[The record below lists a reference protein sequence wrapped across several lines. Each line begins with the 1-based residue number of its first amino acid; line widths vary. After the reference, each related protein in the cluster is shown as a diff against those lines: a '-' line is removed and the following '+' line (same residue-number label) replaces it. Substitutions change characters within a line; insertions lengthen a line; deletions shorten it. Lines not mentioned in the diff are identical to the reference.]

1 MIEYIIDIIII
12 MNILVLYEPMK
23 AVVAIVSENK
33 KIDMSKYDYN
43 IYAAL
48 AISSPLIFIK

>member
-1 MIEYIIDIIII
+1 

-23 AVVAIVSENK
+23 AVVAIVSEDK